1 MPGVVIS
8 TAVRTGPAVTLLN
21 QSSQAF
27 FVGIAQRGPV
37 DRAVLVTSLEEFE
50 SIFGGYISS
59 ALLHPTVEMFF
70 EEGGTQCYIARVVGS
85 TATTG
90 VLALAD
96 SDATTT
102 VGANSV
108 AINLTANGPGSWS
121 STVSAAVTAGTV
133 AGTVSVQI
141 SVGGVQFATTGNCTT
156 NAQIIGK
163 INSHAVASKLIKA
176 TAGVS
181 SSLVATVSNTAL
193 SAGTSDDA
201 GITDTRLAAA
211 FDLFNDA
218 LGSGAVACPE
228 SSAQV
233 VYSKMLT
240 HANTYSRIALL
251 HGVSDDTIAE
261 AKTFAQTIIAN
272 ESNLEHGALYYP
284 WIYAPSNVPGVNRL
298 IPPDGFV
305 AAKRSRNVNTVGTHS
320 PFAGATS
327 TARFAVG
334 VVTDIDRTN
343 GDALDVECVN
353 AIRII
358 QNSVRVYGARSLSQ
372 DTTNFRYIT
381 SQDTVN
387 SIVTEAY
394 TAIEPLVFS
403 AIDGRGGL
411 FANIEA
417 RLISVLE
424 GYRINGALF
433 EAFDQNGQRVDYGY
447 TVRCD
452 AKLNPTASLADGKVK
467 AKVGIRVSSI
477 GDRIEVEIIKSALT
491 ASVTS

>member
-1 MPGVVIS
+1 MPGVVIT
-8 TAVRTGPAVTLLN
+8 TAVRTGPAVALLN
-21 QSSQAF
+21 QASQAF

-50 SIFGGYISS
+50 AIFGGYISS

-70 EEGGTQCYIARVVGS
+70 EEGGTQCYIARVVGPS
-85 TATTG
+85 ATTG
-90 VLALAD
+90 TLAL
-96 SDATTT
+96 SDDDEATTD
-102 VGANSV
+102 GANSV
-108 AINLTANGPGSWS
+108 AINLTANGPGAWS
-121 STVSAAVTAGTV
+121 TTVSAAVTAGTV

-163 INSHAVASKLIKA
+163 INSHAVASKLITA

-181 SSLVATVSNTAL
+181 ASLVGVAAATAL
-193 SAGTSDDA
+193 SAGSSDDA
-201 GITDTRLAAA
+201 GITDARLAAA

-228 SSAQV
+228 SSGQV
-233 VYSKMLT
+233 VYSKMLS
-240 HANTYSRIALL
+240 HANAYSRLALL

-261 AKTFAQTIIAN
+261 AKAFAQTVIAN

-284 WIYAPSNVPGVNRL
+284 WVYAPSNVSGVNRL
-298 IPPDGFV
+298 LPPDGYV
-305 AAKRSRNVNTVGTHS
+305 AAKRSRVVNTIGTHN

-327 TARFAVG
+327 TAGFVVG
-334 VVTDIDRTN
+334 VVTDIDRAS
-343 GDALDVECVN
+343 GDALDTECVN
-353 AIRII
+353 GIRVI
-358 QNSVRVYGARSLSQ
+358 QNSVRIYGARSLSQ

-394 TAIEPLVFS
+394 RAIEPLVFS
-403 AIDGRGGL
+403 SIDGRGGL

-433 EAFDQNGQRVDYGY
+433 EAFDQNGQRIDYGY

-452 AKLNPTASLADGKVK
+452 AKLNPTTQLADGKVK

-491 ASVTS
+491 ASVT